1 MKPAPFARTAALSI
15 ALALTCA
22 TAALPAAAKS
32 VAEWQTITSQANVL
46 EYQIT
51 AFDGLPTC
59 LAFGQD
65 GALWITEQLT
75 AQYANNNAKIG
86 HLTPDGIYTT

>member
-32 VAEWQTITSQANVL
+32 VAEWQTITSQAKIPL
-46 EYQIT
+46 EQAIT
-51 AFDGLPTC
+51 RATQAVPGKAIEAQLDDGDFRRNSHGGQFYFASRAMC
-59 LAFGQD
+59 LR
-65 GALWITEQLT
+65 QL
-75 AQYANNNAKIG
+75 
-86 HLTPDGIYTT
+86 

>member
-32 VAEWQTITSQANVL
+32 VAEWQTITSQAKIPL
-46 EYQIT
+46 EQAIT
-51 AFDGLPTC
+51 RATQAVPG
-59 LAFGQD
+59 
-65 GALWITEQLT
+65 
-75 AQYANNNAKIG
+75 
-86 HLTPDGIYTT
+86 